1 MKIASN
7 KNIARFFGGSKALT
21 WIFVLNLSI
30 TLCLWILRIICSSF
44 GLAGSDSFFV
54 LSGNLPTFLTHPW
67 TLLTYM
73 VTQVDVL
80 NLLFN
85 LLWIY
90 WLGHIIVLTEGDR
103 RLAWAYIGGGI
114 TGGLFFL
121 AGSLLSV
128 NVGSSLVGPSA
139 AMFAV
144 TVFAA
149 VKHPDYRLN
158 FVLLGPVKLKWV
170 AIIFVALVMLQGS
183 TTGLGGQL
191 AHAGGIVFGVVYALA
206 FRKKPVLDFN
216 RPEYK
221 IKVKSK
227 RAEDID
233 RQSAI
238 NAMSGRFND
247 SERLDE
253 LLDKVRISGYDSL
266 SPEEKRE
273 LNAISSRL

>member
-1 MKIASN
+1 M
-7 KNIARFFGGSKALT
+7 
-21 WIFVLNLSI
+21 

-90 WLGHIIVLTEGDR
+90 WLGHIVILTEGDR
-103 RLAWAYIGGGI
+103 RLAWAYMGGGI

-158 FVLLGPVKLKWV
+158 FVILGPVRLKWV

-191 AHAGGIVFGVVYALA
+191 AHAGGIVFGLLYAVALK
-206 FRKKPVLDFN
+206 KKPVLDFAK
-216 RPEYK
+216 PEYK

-238 NAMSGRFND
+238 NAMSGRLND

-266 SPEEKRE
+266 SHEEKRE

>member
-7 KNIARFFGGSKALT
+7 KNISRFFGGSKALT
-21 WIFVLNLSI
+21 WIFALNLSM

-90 WLGHIIVLTEGDR
+90 WLGHIVVLTEGDR
-103 RLAWAYIGGGI
+103 RLTWAYIGGGI

-206 FRKKPVLDFN
+206 FRKKTVLDFN

-238 NAMSGRFND
+238 NAMSGRLND

>member
-7 KNIARFFGGSKALT
+7 KNISRFFGGSKALT
-21 WIFVLNLSI
+21 WIFALNLSM
-30 TLCLWILRIICSSF
+30 TLCLWILRIICSSL

-90 WLGHIIVLTEGDR
+90 WLGHIVVLTEGDR
-103 RLAWAYIGGGI
+103 RFAWAYIGGGI

-170 AIIFVALVMLQGS
+170 AIIFVAFVMLQGS

>member
-7 KNIARFFGGSKALT
+7 KNISRFFGGSKVLT
-21 WIFVLNLSI
+21 WIFALNLSM

-90 WLGHIIVLTEGDR
+90 WLGHIVVLTEGDR

-158 FVLLGPVKLKWV
+158 FVLLGPVKLKWL

-191 AHAGGIVFGVVYALA
+191 AHAGGIVFGVLYALA

-238 NAMSGRFND
+238 NAMSGRLND

>member
-7 KNIARFFGGSKALT
+7 DKIARFFGGSKVLA
-21 WIFVLNLSI
+21 WIFALNLSM

-90 WLGHIIVLTEGDR
+90 WLGHIVVLTEGDR

-121 AGSLLSV
+121 AGSMLSV

-158 FVLLGPVKLKWV
+158 FVLLGPVRLKWV
-170 AIIFVALVMLQGS
+170 AIVFVALVMLQGS

-191 AHAGGIVFGVVYALA
+191 AHAGGIVFGVAYALA
-206 FRKKPVLDFN
+206 FRKRPVTDN
-216 RPEYK
+216 ARPAYK

-227 RAEDID
+227 KAEDID

-238 NAMSGRFND
+238 NAMSGRLND

>member
-7 KNIARFFGGSKALT
+7 KNISRFFGGSKVLT
-21 WIFVLNLSI
+21 WIFALNLSM
-30 TLCLWILRIICSSF
+30 TLYLWILRIICSSF

-90 WLGHIIVLTEGDR
+90 WLGHIVVLTEGDR

-158 FVLLGPVKLKWV
+158 FVLLGPVKLKWL

-183 TTGLGGQL
+183 TSGLGGQL

-238 NAMSGRFND
+238 NAMSGRLND

>member
-7 KNIARFFGGSKALT
+7 KNISRFFGGSKVLT
-21 WIFVLNLSI
+21 WIFALNLSM

-54 LSGNLPTFLTHPW
+54 LSSHLPTFLTHPW

-90 WLGHIIVLTEGDR
+90 WLGHIVVLTEGDR

-158 FVLLGPVKLKWV
+158 FVLLGPVKLKWL

-238 NAMSGRFND
+238 NAMSGRLND

>member
-7 KNIARFFGGSKALT
+7 DKIARFFGGSKVLT
-21 WIFVLNLSI
+21 WIFALNLSM

-90 WLGHIIVLTEGDR
+90 WLGHIVVLTEGDR

-121 AGSLLSV
+121 AGSILSV

-158 FVLLGPVKLKWV
+158 FVLLGPVRLKWV

-191 AHAGGIVFGVVYALA
+191 AHAGGIVFGVAYALA
-206 FRKKPVLDFN
+206 FRKRPVTDN
-216 RPEYK
+216 VRPAYK

-227 RAEDID
+227 KAEDID

-238 NAMSGRFND
+238 NAMSGRLND